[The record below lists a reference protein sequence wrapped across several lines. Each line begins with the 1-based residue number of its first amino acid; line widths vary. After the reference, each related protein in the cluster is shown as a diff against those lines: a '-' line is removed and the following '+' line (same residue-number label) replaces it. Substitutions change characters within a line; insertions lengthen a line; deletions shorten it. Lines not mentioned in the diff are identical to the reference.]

1 MNISRIFTLEK
12 AIILGYSALVSPTK
26 RVESIVNMLKD
37 SVPKSI
43 LTREFWIEI
52 SNPTPE
58 SLGKSILS
66 LLVLA
71 ESLVCIF
78 WIYTLSSLGEA
89 YAMIAAV
96 PYVYL
101 VISYLSLFLF
111 YRYKHFEYFT
121 FTQLVMLLVMPFFM
135 QWAIGGFAASS
146 GVAIWAILAP
156 VGALMI
162 LGTRQSSPWF
172 LLFVG
177 LAFISWKLNYY
188 FAGNAMP
195 IPDDIKDTFFLMNIT
210 GTASILYGVLRYFQ
224 TQKERVMLSLGLE
237 QARSEKL
244 LLNILPAPIAAR
256 LKENDMR
263 IADYYDAVTVMFADL
278 VNFTEISEKM
288 PPTQLIDL
296 LSQVFLRFDQ
306 LAEKYQVEKIK
317 TIGDAYMVISGAPI
331 ACDNHAHRIAAM
343 ALEMNGALKE
353 VAVNAGLDLN
363 MRIGIHTGPV
373 VAGVIGSTKFSYD
386 LWGDTVNLASRMEN
400 TCKPNFIQVTRQTQ
414 QMLQDT
420 YIFSEKYNVEVKG
433 KGVVETFVL
442 LGRK

>member
-1 MNISRIFTLEK
+1 MSENLAPI
-12 AIILGYSALVSPTK
+12 
-26 RVESIVNMLKD
+26 
-37 SVPKSI
+37 SI
-43 LTREFWIEI
+43 LSREFWINL
-52 SNPTPE
+52 SNPTPAA
-58 SLGKSILS
+58 LGKSILS

-78 WIYTLSSLGEA
+78 WIYTLSGLGEG
-89 YAMIAAV
+89 YAIIASV

-101 VISYLSLFLF
+101 VVSYVSLYIF
-111 YRYKHFEYFT
+111 YRFKRFEYFT

-172 LLFVG
+172 LLFIG

-195 IPDDIKDTFFLMNIT
+195 IPNDLKDTFFLMNIT

-224 TQKERVMLSLGLE
+224 TQKERVMASLAIE
-237 QARSEKL
+237 QDRSERL

-263 IADYYDAVTVMFADL
+263 IADYYEAVTVMFADL
-278 VNFTEISEKM
+278 VNFTQISEKM

-317 TIGDAYMVISGAPI
+317 TIGDAYMVISGAPV
-331 ACDNHAHRIAAM
+331 ACDDHAHRIASM
-343 ALEMNGALKE
+343 ALEMHGALKE
-353 VAVNAGLDLN
+353 VAINAGLDLT

-386 LWGDTVNLASRMEN
+386 LWGDTVNLASRMEHSC
-400 TCKPNFIQVTRQTQ
+400 TPSAIQVTQQTQ
-414 QMLQDT
+414 QILQDA
-420 YIFSEKYNVEVKG
+420 YVFSDKSSIEVKG
-433 KGVVETFVL
+433 KGTVDAFTL